1 MDIDKTI
8 KACHDESVTKEPSYE
23 ELMELKRFLFAEYTK
38 IQADKAEQQRI
49 YEKFIEERTA
59 FNEDMKALNAKILQE
74 RKRLKDEEA
83 FFDKKMKILQNGFM
97 QLDLDRK
104 KLERERREFEL
115 SKRKRTER
123 TGTSHSSYK
132 GGNSYSHMYSDV
144 SIFFK
149 GVNGPLALR
158 KRYKDLLKIF
168 HPDNYDGDENIVKA
182 INEEF
187 DRLRK
192 EDIS

>member
-8 KACHDESVTKEPSYE
+8 QACQDENAQVSYE
-23 ELMELKRFLFAEYTK
+23 ELMELKRWLFEEYTK
-38 IQADKAEQQRI
+38 IQAKEAEQQRI
-49 YEKFIEERTA
+49 YEKFISERTA
-59 FNEDMKALNAKILQE
+59 FNEDMKALNSKILEE

-83 FFDKKMKILQNGFM
+83 FFDKRMKILQNGFM
-97 QLDLDRK
+97 SLDLDRK

-115 SKRKRTER
+115 NKRRRSER
-123 TGTSHSSYK
+123 SANSSGSSRKTSGAFNY
-132 GGNSYSHMYSDV
+132 NAEEV
-144 SIFFK
+144 SVFFK
-149 GVNGPLALR
+149 GVSGPLALR

-168 HPDNYDGDENIVKA
+168 HPDNYGGDENIVKA

-187 DRLRK
+187 NRLRK